1 MMWTASQIAV
11 FSIGVVH
18 AGFMIGEL
26 YPWENP
32 WIMVLVLKKWCG
44 SPEPDRRLR

>member
-44 SPEPDRRLR
+44 SP